1 MESEQ
6 RHGLT
11 KEEAAWLAG
20 TMWCAMVPSP
30 WCCHSSLITSS
41 QHWGRRNS
49 EFAKQMSCHLEGRPP
64 PPMVSCCAELKNDY
78 YEFTDFED
86 DDELRDG
93 NVTLSG
99 RHA

>member
-1 MESEQ
+1 
-6 RHGLT
+6 
-11 KEEAAWLAG
+11 
-20 TMWCAMVPSP
+20 
-30 WCCHSSLITSS
+30 
-41 QHWGRRNS
+41 
-49 EFAKQMSCHLEGRPP
+49 
-64 PPMVSCCAELKNDY
+64 MVSCCAELKNDY